1 VRAAIK
7 VHRPR
12 LLHPDDR
19 GVCDGIPV
27 TSVPRTLVDL
37 APFAHKDILARAWD
51 EGARLGLFTFDEMA
65 ALRARSRGRRG
76 LAKIDLLI
84 AERRPL
90 PPVTRSDLEI
100 MFLEFCRYYGFREP
114 AMNIWLEGY
123 AVDAVWVD
131 QRLVVEL
138 DSRYHDAP
146 AAIERDPVRDARL
159 QLARYRI
166 LRVTYRRLTTQPDE
180 LAKSIGDLL
189 ATA

>member
-1 VRAAIK
+1 
-7 VHRPR
+7 
-12 LLHPDDR
+12 
-19 GVCDGIPV
+19 
-27 TSVPRTLVDL
+27 
-37 APFAHKDILARAWD
+37 
-51 EGARLGLFTFDEMA
+51 
-65 ALRARSRGRRG
+65 
-76 LAKIDLLI
+76 
-84 AERRPL
+84 
-90 PPVTRSDLEI
+90 
-100 MFLEFCRYYGFREP
+100 
-114 AMNIWLEGY
+114 MNIWLEGY

-131 QRLVVEL
+131 QRLVVGL